1 MTNAVSNLDKVED
14 LVGAG
19 WGRQETSSSEVSEET
34 VGRRELNAWMDWL
47 KEYYFESYCN
57 YYSDDEDCEDDDPV
71 VSYNL
76 VTLAI
81 EFDMTS
87 EQECELFESLTPITV
102 ANVEIIEFKSFC
114 HKYNQPQETFWVLGN
129 EGQNCL
135 EVCTSM
141 DMVTDSFQAPD
152 NKRMFQET
160 TVAYTAGNSQ
170 ESDRTISDICR
181 KVSNIKHWDAPAIN
195 EYGTCFWDT
204 RNLEPDA
211 FSMQYPAKTTRRFC
225 PCVGLSSRRRKL
237 NVMGKTTQDNDMG
250 TPVQAKNPPKTNE
263 GWRGSFALV
272 VVLVLVVASLT
283 TSCYLKQS
291 SIEASQ
297 PLQIL

>member
-57 YYSDDEDCEDDDPV
+57 YYSDDEDCEDDPV
-71 VSYNL
+71 DSYNL

-87 EQECELFESLTPITV
+87 EQDCELFESLTPNIVET
-102 ANVEIIEFKSFC
+102 VEIIEFKSFC
-114 HKYNQPQETFWVLGN
+114 HKHYQPQETFWVLGN

-141 DMVTDSFQAPD
+141 EMVTDSFKAPD
-152 NKRMFQET
+152 NKKIFQET
-160 TVAYTAGNSQ
+160 TVAYTARNSA
-170 ESDRTISDICR
+170 ESDRSILDICR
-181 KVSNIKHWDAPAIN
+181 KVSNIKHWDAPAID

-237 NVMGKTTQDNDMG
+237 NVLGKTQNKDMG
-250 TPVQAKNPPKTNE
+250 TPVQAKNLSKTNE
-263 GWRGSFALV
+263 GWGGSF
-272 VVLVLVVASLT
+272 VLVLLVLVAASST
-283 TSCYLKQS
+283 TMYYRKQS
-291 SIEASQ
+291 VEASQ
-297 PLQIL
+297 PEQIL